1 MIYVCCK
8 CLYIYI
14 FIFLFIYEGNTLMST
29 VSKFNE
35 PIITVACMY
44 LKGRQQQEVGYQQ
57 HVFYL
62 SS

>member
-1 MIYVCCK
+1 MYVVNVFT
-8 CLYIYI
+8 YTYI